1 MSMGRTWT
9 SDSGEGR
16 YDKGSIINMV
26 CFAPARHPPPSYAF
40 PVFHAVLPHI
50 SLKEMHARLTA
61 YPNAG
66 RLRTCLSFKI
76 DDDISVEMVKDVIAG
91 LPNVTEVEM
100 NALSRILCGGRKLRR
115 RLAKKDVRFRS
126 LGDLLSEPEATQ
138 AVWEFIRRSGK
149 FKLWI
154 TRAQRV
160 LDRRKA
166 KRKHTAESRGEKDDS
181 REDWED

>member
-1 MSMGRTWT
+1 MRDT
-9 SDSGEGR
+9 
-16 YDKGSIINMV
+16 
-26 CFAPARHPPPSYAF
+26 
-40 PVFHAVLPHI
+40 
-50 SLKEMHARLTA
+50 
-61 YPNAG
+61 
-66 RLRTCLSFKI
+66 
-76 DDDISVEMVKDVIAG
+76 
-91 LPNVTEVEM
+91 VTHLFFECEEHEEE
-100 NALSRILCGGRKLRR
+100 RRKLRR

-166 KRKHTAESRGEKDDS
+166 KRKQTAEARGEKDDS